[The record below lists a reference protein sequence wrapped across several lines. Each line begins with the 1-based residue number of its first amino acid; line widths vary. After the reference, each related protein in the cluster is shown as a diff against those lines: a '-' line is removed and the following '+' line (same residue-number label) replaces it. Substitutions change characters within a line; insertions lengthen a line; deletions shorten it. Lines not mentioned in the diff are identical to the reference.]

1 MPKGKIEIDQTDVQF
16 YNGPTI
22 SLFETSNSQEE
33 TYIPESSFPQRIGV
47 IFLHLSTKY
56 YM

>member
-1 MPKGKIEIDQTDVQF
+1 MQKGKIDIDQTDVQI

-22 SLFETSNSQEE
+22 SLFETSHFQREA
-33 TYIPESSFPQRIGV
+33 YIPESKFPQRIGV
-47 IFLHLSTKY
+47 IFLYLSSKY